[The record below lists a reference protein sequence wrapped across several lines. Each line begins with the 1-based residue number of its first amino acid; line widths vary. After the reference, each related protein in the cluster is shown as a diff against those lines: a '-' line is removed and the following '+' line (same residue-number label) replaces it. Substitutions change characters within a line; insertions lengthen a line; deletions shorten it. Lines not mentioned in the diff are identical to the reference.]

1 MKTFLKRLIPGLLLF
16 SVLGSS
22 ALAQMRI
29 ATVDIGKA
37 FTNYWRFKQDS
48 ATFDQRKADL
58 AKAEKDMIDAF
69 QKSKDDYQKL
79 LADANN
85 QAVSAEEREKRAKA
99 AEDKLKELKQTD
111 DDIRQFET
119 QARQTLSDQVNRMR
133 DKLVNEIR
141 EVVKSKAIAGNYNLV
156 LDTTPQSSGLPIV
169 LYNTGETD
177 LTDAVLKQLNANAP
191 AEPSASPQ
199 TQPAPATGKK

>member
-16 SVLGSS
+16 SVLGGS

-29 ATVDIGKA
+29 ATIDLGKT

-58 AKAEKDMIDAF
+58 AKAEKDMIDSF
-69 QKSKDDYQKL
+69 QKAKDDYQKL

-85 QAVSAEEREKRAKA
+85 QAVSAEERERRAKA
-99 AEDKLKELKQTD
+99 AEDKLKEVKDAD
-111 DDIRQFET
+111 DNIRQFEAG
-119 QARQTLSDQVNRMR
+119 ARSQLSDQVNRMR

-141 EVVKSKAIAGNYNLV
+141 EVVNSKAKAGNFNLV
-156 LDTTPQSSGLPIV
+156 LDTTPQASGLPIV
-169 LYNTGETD
+169 LYNTGEND

-191 AEPSASPQ
+191 VETPASPE
-199 TQPAPATGKK
+199 TKPASAAGKK